1 MPPTPSERRPIA
13 DWRIVV
19 AGYLLAFAFG
29 VAVALV
35 VRSLG
40 DWNVGHPAERA
51 LLLEINERTL
61 PRALD
66 LVLLAIPWLGTN
78 VVLFPITSL
87 VAVYVWR
94 FHRRLDVVVH
104 LMVVQTLTLFANW
117 ALKHLFVRER
127 PELFEQIGWFG
138 WASYPSGHAMA
149 SISVL
154 GTYAWLLWRERGMR
168 WPMAL
173 VPLIAAGNAYGRMYH
188 GVHWPTDVLAG
199 VGVGVIWLLA
209 SATAFGE
216 RARVRRGAAE
226 RRVAAHTRRPD
237 AGAPRVPVE
246 D

>member
-1 MPPTPSERRPIA
+1 MPPTPTYLRPIA

-29 VAVALV
+29 AVVALV
-35 VRSLG
+35 VQSLG
-40 DWNVGHPAERA
+40 DWSVGHPAERA
-51 LLLEINERTL
+51 MLLEIHERTL

-66 LVLLAIPWLGTN
+66 LLLLAVPWVGTN
-78 VVLFPITSL
+78 VVLFPITAL
-87 VAVYVWR
+87 IALYLWR
-94 FHRRLDVVVH
+94 SRRRVDLVVH

-138 WASYPSGHAMA
+138 WASYPSGHSMA

-168 WPMAL
+168 WPMAV
-173 VPLIAAGNAYGRMYH
+173 VPFVAIGNAYGRMYH

-199 VGVGVIWLLA
+199 VGVGVIWLVA
-209 SATAFGE
+209 SAVGFGE
-216 RARVRRGAAE
+216 RARRRRGTVASGPTE
-226 RRVAAHTRRPD
+226 RARHRD
-237 AGAPRVPVE
+237 AGVPRVPVE